1 MVAQATSDAP
11 QPKPAPAPAQLPKDP
26 PPGFG
31 IPEKR
36 GSVSGDAKA

>member
-1 MVAQATSDAP
+1 MTMAAAP
-11 QPKPAPAPAQLPKDP
+11 KISPAPSPTPSPLPKSP

-36 GSVSGDAKA
+36 GSTADDRT

>member
-1 MVAQATSDAP
+1 MASPIIAAP
-11 QPKPAPAPAQLPKDP
+11 AASSTTPKPQLPKDP

-36 GSVSGDAKA
+36 GSTSDDR

>member
-1 MVAQATSDAP
+1 MTMASPIVTAPVQASET
-11 QPKPAPAPAQLPKDP
+11 PKPQLPKEP

-36 GSVSGDAKA
+36 GSTSDDR

>member
-1 MVAQATSDAP
+1 MSMASPIVTASAPAAAT
-11 QPKPAPAPAQLPKDP
+11 PKPQLPKEP

-36 GSVSGDAKA
+36 GSTSDDR

>member
-1 MVAQATSDAP
+1 MANPIVTAP
-11 QPKPAPAPAQLPKDP
+11 ASGTEPPKPQLPKDP

-36 GSVSGDAKA
+36 GSTPDDR

>member
-1 MVAQATSDAP
+1 MATSIVTAP
-11 QPKPAPAPAQLPKDP
+11 ATASETPKPQMPKEP

-36 GSVSGDAKA
+36 GSTPDDR

>member
-1 MVAQATSDAP
+1 MSMATQIVTAAP
-11 QPKPAPAPAQLPKDP
+11 GSATPKPLLPKEP

-36 GSVSGDAKA
+36 GSTPDDR

>member
-1 MVAQATSDAP
+1 MTMTTPIVSKAAP
-11 QPKPAPAPAQLPKDP
+11 SSAEPKPQMPKEP

-36 GSVSGDAKA
+36 GSTSDDR